1 MHFKVFYKNNWAPRG
16 LGIIHFV
23 VAIVYA
29 SINQNQINTY
39 VWLAMGNNS
48 NMHPTKYLFLRKHG
62 LVSIGRRLNMCV
74 KVANM
79 SFDYVATQ
87 LPH

>member
-1 MHFKVFYKNNWAPRG
+1 MHFKVFYKKNWARRG
-16 LGIIHFV
+16 LGIINFV

-29 SINQNQINTY
+29 SINPTQINTY
-39 VWLAMGNNS
+39 EWLAMGNNS
-48 NMHPTKYLFLRKHG
+48 NMHPTKYLFLRKHD
-62 LVSIGRRLNMCV
+62 LVAIGRRLDMCV

-79 SFDYVATQ
+79 SFDYVTTQ